1 MKNHHSLLSSLA
13 LGIGLTV
20 AMATSALASPYK
32 NYNVRQSGFRV
43 IYPGRTVNI
52 TPRSRNYRNPYNSRS
67 NRDRDYYREREYYNR
82 RSDCCGRYYDDCR
95 DGRRVTN
102 RRYRRNLTIVNPPVY
117 RNNLPF
123 PNYIK
128 IRTVR

>member
-20 AMATSALASPYK
+20 AMSTSALASPYK
-32 NYNVRQSGFRV
+32 NYNVGQSGFRV
-43 IYPGRTVNI
+43 IYPGRTVNL
-52 TPRSRNYRNPYNSRS
+52 TPRSQNYRDSYDSRYS
-67 NRDRDYYREREYYNR
+67 RDRDYYNR
-82 RSDCCGRYYDDCR
+82 GDCCDRYYDDCR
-95 DGRRVTN
+95 DGRRVRN